1 MNLSRISLT
10 ATAATAALTLA
21 LAMPAMAGSGHKHDH
36 DHDKEKTASLPAHE
50 HGRGTF
56 NMAVSGKT
64 VVIEFEAP
72 AADIVGFEHEP
83 TTKAQKKAVSDARKK
98 LEKPLGLFA
107 LSPAAG
113 CKVTKA
119 SVESGQNVTEEKHGH
134 SHGHS
139 HDHDK
144 KSAKAEEGEVHS
156 EWHAK
161 YELSCS
167 KPASLGEITFAYF
180 DTFAN
185 AEELEVSLVGDRGS
199 RKFEATRKN
208 KSMPMPAAS

>member
-1 MNLSRISLT
+1 AKRPNGFSSFLRASET
-10 ATAATAALTLA
+10 AFFCALVVGSCSKPTMSAA
-21 LAMPAMAGSGHKHDH
+21 G
-36 DHDKEKTASLPAHE
+36 AS
-50 HGRGTF
+50 
-56 NMAVSGKT
+56 NS
-64 VVIEFEAP
+64 I
-72 AADIVGFEHEP
+72 